1 MRSDGRKNDQIR
13 HAKIT
18 RNYIKH
24 ADIEP
29 SARKQISQKSMQDR
43 LAFETGQEWLAGE
56 DACVGFW

>member
-24 ADIEP
+24 A
-29 SARKQISQKSMQDR
+29 
-43 LAFETGQEWLAGE
+43 ETIL
-56 DACVGFW
+56 VLH